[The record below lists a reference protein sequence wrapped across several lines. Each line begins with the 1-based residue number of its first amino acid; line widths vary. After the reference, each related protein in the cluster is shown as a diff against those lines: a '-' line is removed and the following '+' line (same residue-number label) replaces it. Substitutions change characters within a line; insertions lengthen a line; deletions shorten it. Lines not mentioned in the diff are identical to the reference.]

1 MIYQDSSDIEISIRR
16 LSIMSHES
24 CDLVRDENEPGIVI
38 RGEDCAM
45 YLTDKLKGAMFDPD
59 YNLSLPTSYY
69 ERESCQSSMHSTVH
83 LETNFGG
90 GEFG

>member
-1 MIYQDSSDIEISIRR
+1 MKFPSAACPSRE
-16 LSIMSHES
+16 
-24 CDLVRDENEPGIVI
+24 VARDENEPGILI

-59 YNLSLPTSYY
+59 YSPLPPTSYY
-69 ERESCQSSMHSTVH
+69 ERCQSSMHSSIH

-90 GEFG
+90 GEFV